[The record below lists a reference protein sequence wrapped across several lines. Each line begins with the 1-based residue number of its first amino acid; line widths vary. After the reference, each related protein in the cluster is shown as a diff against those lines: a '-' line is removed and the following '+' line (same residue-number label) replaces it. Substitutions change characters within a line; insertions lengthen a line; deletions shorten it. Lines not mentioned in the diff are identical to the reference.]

1 MKEASSAAATRNLD
15 KRSGAGKPVEGL
27 ARRSKLTLQ
36 KANDMQVTQTLSEG
50 LKQEFKVV
58 LPADALAA
66 KLDSQ
71 LVEMRAKAQ
80 IKGFR
85 PGKAPLSHLKKLYGK
100 SLMSEVLQEAV
111 NEANRKI
118 VDDNKLRVA
127 AEPKLDFP
135 GGQEEVEKALQAAGD
150 FSFVVTFET
159 LPNFELGSFDDI
171 SLERPIAPVT
181 DEDIEKS
188 VQALAER
195 IREYEPKA
203 EGAKAEKNDKL
214 TIDFTGKLDGEPFEG
229 GTGGDVDLVLGSNSF
244 IPGFEDQLEGA
255 AASDQ
260 RIVKVR
266 FPDDYSVKN
275 LAGKEAEF
283 DVTVKSVEA
292 PKASE
297 IDDEFAKKYG
307 FESLDDLKK
316 AVRGNLEAD
325 FDKASRDKFKRALL
339 DALDARY
346 KFDLPA
352 SLVENE
358 FEGIWREYEAEQK
371 RAGQT
376 GSDADKS
383 EDEIRVEYRAI
394 AERRVRL
401 GLVLAEIGQK
411 AGVTVEEKDLT
422 DAVVERARQFPGQE
436 KEVWEFY
443 RKNEQALA
451 SLRAPIYEERVVA
464 HLAGIVKVADK
475 TVTREELFA
484 DDEETPSA
492 AA

>member
-1 MKEASSAAATRNLD
+1 
-15 KRSGAGKPVEGL
+15 
-27 ARRSKLTLQ
+27 
-36 KANDMQVTQTLSEG
+36 

-58 LPADALAA
+58 LPADDLAA
-66 KLDSQ
+66 KLETQ
-71 LVEMRAKAQ
+71 LAEMRAKAQ

-85 PGKAPLSHLKKLYGK
+85 PGKAPISHLKKLYGK

-118 VDDNKLRVA
+118 VDDNKLRIA

-135 GGQEEVEKALQAAGD
+135 GGQDEVEKALEAAGD

-159 LPNFELGSFDDI
+159 LPSFELGSFDDI

-181 DEDIEKS
+181 DEDVEKS
-188 VQALAER
+188 IQALADR
-195 IREYEPKA
+195 VREYEPKA
-203 EGAKAEKNDKL
+203 EGAKAEKGDKL
-214 TIDFTGKLDGEPFEG
+214 TIDFTGKLDGVAFEG
-229 GTGGDVDLVLGSNSF
+229 GTGGDVDLVLGSDSF
-244 IPGFEDQLEGA
+244 IPGFEDQLDGA
-255 AASDQ
+255 AAGDQ
-260 RIVKVR
+260 RLVKVR
-266 FPDDYSVKN
+266 FPDQYSAKN
-275 LAGKEAEF
+275 LAGKDAEF
-283 DVTVKSVEA
+283 DVTVKSVSA
-292 PKASE
+292 PKATE

-307 FESLDDLKK
+307 FDSLDALNT

-325 FDKASRDKFKRALL
+325 FAKASRDKFKRALL
-339 DALDARY
+339 DALDDRY
-346 KFDLPA
+346 KFDLPS

-358 FEGIWREYEAEQK
+358 FAGIWREYEAERQ
-371 RAGQT
+371 RAGQ
-376 GSDADKS
+376 AEIES
-383 EDEIRVEYRAI
+383 EDETRAEYRAI

-411 AGVTVEEKDLT
+411 AGVTVEEQDLT

-436 KEVWEFY
+436 KEVWDFY
-443 RKNEQALA
+443 RKNENALA

-464 HLAGIVKVADK
+464 HLAGIVRVADK

-484 DDEETPSA
+484 EEEEKPSA

>member
-1 MKEASSAAATRNLD
+1 
-15 KRSGAGKPVEGL
+15 
-27 ARRSKLTLQ
+27 
-36 KANDMQVTQTLSEG
+36 MQVTQTLSEG

-58 LPADALAA
+58 LPAGDLAA
-66 KLDSQ
+66 KLETQ
-71 LVEMRAKAQ
+71 LAEMRAKAQ

-85 PGKAPLSHLKKLYGK
+85 PGKAPISHLKKLYGK

-118 VDDNKLRVA
+118 VDDNKLRIA

-135 GGQEEVEKALQAAGD
+135 GGQDEVEKALEAAGD

-159 LPNFELGSFDDI
+159 LPSFELGSFDDI

-181 DEDIEKS
+181 DEDVEKS
-188 VQALAER
+188 IQALVDR
-195 IREYEPKA
+195 VREYEPKP
-203 EGAKAEKNDKL
+203 EGAKAEKGDKL
-214 TIDFTGKLDGEPFEG
+214 TIDFTGKLDGVAFEG
-229 GTGGDVDLVLGSNSF
+229 GTGGDVDLVLGSGSF
-244 IPGFEDQLEGA
+244 IPGFEDQLDGA
-255 AASDQ
+255 AAGEQ
-260 RIVKVR
+260 RLVKVR
-266 FPDDYSVKN
+266 FPDEYSAKN
-275 LAGKEAEF
+275 LAGKDAEF
-283 DVTVKSVEA
+283 DVTVKALEA
-292 PKASE
+292 PKAAE

-307 FESLDDLKK
+307 FESLDALKT

-325 FDKASRDKFKRALL
+325 FEKASRDKFKRALL

-346 KFDLPA
+346 KFDLPS

-358 FEGIWREYEAEQK
+358 FAGIWREYEAERQ
-371 RAGQT
+371 RAGQAET
-376 GSDADKS
+376 EANKN
-383 EDEIRVEYRAI
+383 EDETRAEYRAI

-436 KEVWEFY
+436 KEVWDFY
-443 RKNEQALA
+443 RKNENALA

-464 HLAGIVKVADK
+464 HLAGIIGVSEKI
-475 TVTREELFA
+475 VTREELFA
-484 DDEETPSA
+484 EEDEEKPSA

>member
-1 MKEASSAAATRNLD
+1 M
-15 KRSGAGKPVEGL
+15 
-27 ARRSKLTLQ
+27 RRTKLTLQ

-58 LPADALAA
+58 LPADVLAA
-66 KLDSQ
+66 KLDAQ
-71 LVEMRAKAQ
+71 LNEMRAKAQ

-85 PGKAPLSHLKKLYGK
+85 PGKAPISHLKKLYGK
-100 SLMSEVLQEAV
+100 NLMTEVLQEAV

-118 VDDNKLRVA
+118 VDDNKLRIA

-135 GGQEEVEKALQAAGD
+135 GGQEEVEKALAAAGD

-159 LPNFELGSFDDI
+159 LPTFELGALDDI
-171 SLERPIAPVT
+171 SLERPTAQVT
-181 DEDIEKS
+181 EEDVDKG
-188 VQALAER
+188 VQTLAER
-195 IREYEPKA
+195 MREYEPKS
-203 EGAKAEKNDKL
+203 EEAKAEKDDKL
-214 TIDFTGKLDGEPFEG
+214 TIDFTGKLDGEAFEG

-255 AASDQ
+255 AAGEQ
-260 RIVKVR
+260 RVVKVR
-266 FPDDYSVKN
+266 FPDEYSAKN
-275 LAGKEAEF
+275 LAGKDAEF
-283 DVTVKSVEA
+283 DVTVKSVSA
-292 PKASE
+292 PKAIE

-307 FESLDDLKK
+307 FESLEALKT
-316 AVRGNLEAD
+316 AVRSNLEAD

-339 DALDARY
+339 DALDVKY
-346 KFDLPA
+346 KFDLPS

-358 FEGIWREYEAEQK
+358 FEGIWREYETERK
-371 RAGQT
+371 RAGEAP
-376 GSDADKS
+376 SDAGKS
-383 EDEIRVEYRAI
+383 EDELRVEYRAI

-401 GLVLAEIGQK
+401 GLVLAEIGQT
-411 AGVTVEEKDLT
+411 AGVTVEEQDLT

-436 KEVWEFY
+436 KQVWEFY

-464 HLAGIVKVADK
+464 HLAGVVKIADK

-484 DDEETPSA
+484 EDDEKPSDA
-492 AA
+492 A

>member
-1 MKEASSAAATRNLD
+1 
-15 KRSGAGKPVEGL
+15 
-27 ARRSKLTLQ
+27 
-36 KANDMQVTQTLSEG
+36 MQVTQTLSEG

-58 LPADALAA
+58 LPAGDLAA
-66 KLDSQ
+66 KLETQ
-71 LVEMRAKAQ
+71 LAEMRAKAQ

-85 PGKAPLSHLKKLYGK
+85 PGKAPISHLKKLYGK

-118 VDDNKLRVA
+118 VDDNKLRIA

-135 GGQEEVEKALQAAGD
+135 GGQDEVEKALEAAGD

-159 LPNFELGSFDDI
+159 LPSFELGSFDDI

-188 VQALAER
+188 IQALVDR
-195 IREYEPKA
+195 VREYEPKP
-203 EGAKAEKNDKL
+203 EGAKAEKGDKL
-214 TIDFTGKLDGEPFEG
+214 TIDFTGKLDGVAFEG
-229 GTGGDVDLVLGSNSF
+229 GTGGDVDLVLGSGSF
-244 IPGFEDQLEGA
+244 IPGFEDQLDGA
-255 AASDQ
+255 AAGEQ
-260 RIVKVR
+260 RLVKVR
-266 FPDDYSVKN
+266 FPDEYSAKN
-275 LAGKEAEF
+275 LAGKDAEF
-283 DVTVKSVEA
+283 DVTVKALEA
-292 PKASE
+292 PKAAE

-307 FESLDDLKK
+307 FELLDALKT

-325 FDKASRDKFKRALL
+325 FEKASRDKFKRALL

-346 KFDLPA
+346 KFDLPS

-358 FEGIWREYEAEQK
+358 FAGIWREYEAERQ
-371 RAGQT
+371 RAGQAET
-376 GSDADKS
+376 EANKN
-383 EDEIRVEYRAI
+383 EDETRAEYRAI

-436 KEVWEFY
+436 KEVWDFY
-443 RKNEQALA
+443 RKNENALA

-464 HLAGIVKVADK
+464 HLAGIIGVSEKI
-475 TVTREELFA
+475 VTREELFA
-484 DDEETPSA
+484 EEDEEKPSA

>member
-1 MKEASSAAATRNLD
+1 
-15 KRSGAGKPVEGL
+15 
-27 ARRSKLTLQ
+27 
-36 KANDMQVTQTLSEG
+36 MQVTQTLSEG

-58 LPADALAA
+58 LPAGDLAA
-66 KLDSQ
+66 KLETQ
-71 LVEMRAKAQ
+71 LAEMRAKAQ

-85 PGKAPLSHLKKLYGK
+85 PGKAPISHLKKLYGK

-118 VDDNKLRVA
+118 VDDNKLRIA

-135 GGQEEVEKALQAAGD
+135 GGQDEVEKALEAAGD

-159 LPNFELGSFDDI
+159 LPSFELGSFDDI

-181 DEDIEKS
+181 DEDVEKS
-188 VQALAER
+188 IQALVDR
-195 IREYEPKA
+195 VREFEPKA
-203 EGAKAEKNDKL
+203 EGAKAEKGDKL
-214 TIDFTGKLDGEPFEG
+214 TIDFTGKLDGVAFEG
-229 GTGGDVDLVLGSNSF
+229 GTGGDVDLVLGSGSF
-244 IPGFEDQLEGA
+244 IPGFEDQLDGA
-255 AASDQ
+255 AAGEQ
-260 RIVKVR
+260 RLVKVR
-266 FPDDYSVKN
+266 FPDEYSAKN
-275 LAGKEAEF
+275 LAGKDAEF

-292 PKASE
+292 PKVAE

-307 FESLDDLKK
+307 FDSLDALKT
-316 AVRGNLEAD
+316 AMRGNLEAD
-325 FDKASRDKFKRALL
+325 FEKASRDKFKRALL

-358 FEGIWREYEAEQK
+358 FAGIWRDYEAERK
-371 RAGQT
+371 RAGQAEPE
-376 GSDADKS
+376 ADKN
-383 EDEIRVEYRAI
+383 EDETRAEYRAI

-436 KEVWEFY
+436 KEVWDFY
-443 RKNEQALA
+443 RNNPNALA
-451 SLRAPIYEERVVA
+451 ELRAPIYEEKAVD
-464 HLAGIVKVADK
+464 HILSLAKVEEVKDTSAELLKAD
-475 TVTREELFA
+475 E
-484 DDEETPSA
+484 DEKAPA
-492 AA
+492 

>member
-1 MKEASSAAATRNLD
+1 
-15 KRSGAGKPVEGL
+15 
-27 ARRSKLTLQ
+27 
-36 KANDMQVTQTLSEG
+36 MQVTQTLSEG

-58 LPADALAA
+58 LPAGDLAA
-66 KLDSQ
+66 KLDAQ
-71 LVEMRAKAQ
+71 LAEMRAKAQ

-85 PGKAPLSHLKKLYGK
+85 PGKAPISHLKKLYGK
-100 SLMSEVLQEAV
+100 NLMGEVLQEAV

-135 GGQEEVEKALQAAGD
+135 GGQDEVEKALQAAGD

-159 LPNFELGSFDDI
+159 LPSFELGSFDDI
-171 SLERPIAPVT
+171 SLERPVAAVT
-181 DEDIEKS
+181 EEDIAKS
-188 VQALAER
+188 LQTLADR
-195 IREYEPKA
+195 AREFEPKA
-203 EGAKAEKNDKL
+203 EGAKAEKDDKL
-214 TIDFTGKLDGEPFEG
+214 TIDFSGKLDGVAFEG

-255 AASDQ
+255 AAGEQ
-260 RIVKVR
+260 RLVKVR
-266 FPDDYSVKN
+266 FPDDYSAKH
-275 LAGKEAEF
+275 LAGKDAEF
-283 DVTVKSVEA
+283 DVTVKSMSA
-292 PKASE
+292 PKAQV
-297 IDDEFAKKYG
+297 IDEEFAKKYG
-307 FESLDDLKK
+307 FDLLEALRT
-316 AVRGNLEAD
+316 AVRSNLEAD
-325 FDKASRDKFKRALL
+325 FEKASREKFKRALL
-339 DALDARY
+339 DVLDAKY
-346 KFDLPA
+346 KFDLPP

-358 FEGIWREYEAEQK
+358 FAGIWREYEAERK
-371 RAGQT
+371 RAGAAI
-376 GSDADKS
+376 SDEGKS
-383 EDEIRVEYRAI
+383 EDETRAEYRAI

-436 KEVWEFY
+436 KEVWDFY

-464 HLAGIVKVADK
+464 HLAGIVKVDEK
-475 TVTREELFA
+475 TVTRDELFA
-484 DDEETPSA
+484 DDDEEKPA